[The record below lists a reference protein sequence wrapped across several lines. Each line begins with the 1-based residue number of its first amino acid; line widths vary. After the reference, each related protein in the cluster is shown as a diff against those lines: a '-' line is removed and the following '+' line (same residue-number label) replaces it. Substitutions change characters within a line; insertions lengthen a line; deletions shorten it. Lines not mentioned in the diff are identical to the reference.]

1 MDRDRQCSM
10 SVGAGAGVGAGVGA
24 SVGHTSTRGGD
35 TAMAVARRASACACG
50 DDDCAATVNEPR
62 LPEDVTALVPGK
74 KIDTGRIE
82 RAVREILA
90 AIGEDP
96 TRDGLLDTPK
106 RVAKAYTEIFGGL
119 HESPAAHLSKIFTQ
133 EGPSEVVI
141 CRDIEFASM
150 CEHHLLPFLGK
161 AHVAYLPNGTDIVG
175 LSKLAR
181 TVDVFA
187 RRPQV
192 QEKLTNQV
200 ADALDEHLAPKGVL
214 VVIESEH
221 LCMKMRGA
229 KKQGSTMVTV
239 AARGVFTT
247 LGPLRA
253 EVMSLMTGRPA

>member
-1 MDRDRQCSM
+1 M
-10 SVGAGAGVGAGVGA
+10 
-24 SVGHTSTRGGD
+24 GHSTGLA
-35 TAMAVARRASACACG
+35 TARRASSCGCG
-50 DDDCAATVNEPR
+50 DEDCEATAAESR
-62 LPEDVTALVPGK
+62 LPVEVLAPGK
-74 KIDTGRIE
+74 RIDTGRIE
-82 RAVREILA
+82 KAVKEILI

-106 RVAKAYTEIFGGL
+106 RVAKAYAEIFGGL
-119 HESPAAHLSKIFTQ
+119 HETPDAHLSKIFTQ

-141 CRDIEFASM
+141 CRDIQFSSM
-150 CEHHLLPFLGK
+150 CEHHLLPFMGK

-200 ADALDEHLAPKGVL
+200 ADALDEHLTPKGVL

-247 LGPLRA
+247 LGPMRA